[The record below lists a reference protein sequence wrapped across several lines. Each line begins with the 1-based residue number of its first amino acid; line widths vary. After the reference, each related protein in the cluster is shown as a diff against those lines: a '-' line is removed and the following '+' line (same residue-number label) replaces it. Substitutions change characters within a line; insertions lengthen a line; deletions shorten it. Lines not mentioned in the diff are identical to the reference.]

1 MIHFDSMNK
10 QAILL
15 FLDRVRRYA
24 LSPKAVVNT
33 FANIIHARVIR
44 QSRFF
49 DPEFYLEQCP
59 ELKQTGEDPAL
70 HYLFCGHVAG
80 FNPGPNFVGAEYL
93 ELNPE
98 AKKQGVNPLLHFEK
112 KGKHSGARI
121 SLLQQPNQS
130 YQDFKYPTI
139 EEHQA
144 SFSEKFDSIKRKF
157 AKGQKI
163 DVVFFVT
170 SMALFPSKPLFDLM
184 LKDNRFSPRIA
195 VVPDLRG
202 LGNDVE
208 ATMAACEKKVVE
220 RSGEASL
227 LKLRPDADGIWP
239 EVSADIIVYPLPQNY
254 SYFKYNP
261 QFSVGRAFVPIFA
274 NYGYPSTKFA
284 VEVLSHYNYAYFC
297 KVFLESQDV
306 LDIYKSGSLINGTN
320 GVVTGY
326 IKMDELAKYEYKAT
340 GRKRILIALHHS
352 VEGGANRI
360 LELSNFI
367 RYAEFF
373 KALPKRYPT
382 VDFVFRPHP
391 FLFPVLSRPKHWGKE
406 RVERYLSEIK
416 AYPNAFWS
424 EGSEYLEEFALADA
438 IVQDCASFLVEWF
451 YTGKPCCY
459 MLKQESDIEGKFLPV
474 GQKCLHAS
482 HIAYNQEQIQAFVDS
497 IVGEKIISSSDA
509 LVAKQAVSV
518 NYPNAAQKALDE
530 LLKCFIEEK

>member
-1 MIHFDSMNK
+1 MIHFDSMDK

-24 LSPKAVVNT
+24 LSPKAVINT
-33 FANIIHARVIR
+33 FANIINARVIR

-70 HYLFCGHVAG
+70 HYLFCGHAAG

-98 AKKQGVNPLLHFEK
+98 AQKQGVNPLLHFEK
-112 KGKHSGARI
+112 KGKHSGMRI

-144 SFSEKFDSIKRKF
+144 SFTEKFDSIKRKF

-170 SMALFPSKPLFDLM
+170 SMALFASKPLFDLM
-184 LKDNRFSPRIA
+184 LKDNRFSPKVA

-208 ATMAACEKKVVE
+208 ATMDACEKAFVA
-220 RSGEASL
+220 RNGEANL
-227 LKLRPDADGIWP
+227 LKLRPNLDGIWP

-254 SYFKYNP
+254 SYYKFNP
-261 QFSVGRAFVPIFA
+261 QFSLGRAFIPIFA

-284 VEVLSHYNYAYFC
+284 VEVLAHYNYAYFY
-297 KVFLESQDV
+297 KVFLESKVALDV
-306 LDIYKSGSLINGTN
+306 YKSVSPINGNN
-320 GVVTGY
+320 GTVTGY
-326 IKMDELAKYEYKAT
+326 IKMDELAQYEYKKAD
-340 GRKRILIALHHS
+340 RKRILIALHHS

-360 LELSNFI
+360 LEISNFMK
-367 RYAEFF
+367 YAEFF
-373 KALPKRYPT
+373 KELPVKYPT

-391 FLFPVLSRPKHWGKE
+391 FLFPVLSKPKHWGKD
-406 RVERYLSEIK
+406 RVEKYLLELKSL
-416 AYPNAFWS
+416 PNVSWS
-424 EGSEYLEEFALADA
+424 EGSEYLKEFALADA
-438 IVQDCASFLVEWF
+438 IIQDCASFLVEWF

-459 MLKQESDIEGKFLPV
+459 MLKQEFDIEEKFLPI
-474 GQKCLHAS
+474 GQKCLRAS
-482 HIAYNQEQIQAFVDS
+482 HIAYNQEQIQAFIDS
-497 IVGEKIISSSDA
+497 IVGENVIVPPN
-509 LVAKQAVSV
+509 LQEVTQEVSV
-518 NYPNAAQKALDE
+518 NYPNAAHKALCE
-530 LLKCFIEEK
+530 LLK